1 MVFRISDQNRNAQWI
16 RQGAEVAKVP
26 RSIASMTRAPSNP
39 VRRCFLERA
48 RLPWKPTQER
58 SSPAGTWTL
67 RDHKL
72 PISAAASLRWVTEMT
87 SRHLSGLGD
96 TADPLC
102 LPVRITATRRPPT
115 RTGTAARET
124 RAPQRPPSAFPYVKV
139 SAEYG
144 HSTTWEGCGGGHGR
158 GCGLGLF
165 SVRIHL
171 THGRRKGQGRH
182 RAGSVPRAV
191 GPVRVGGLHGA
202 MIRSGRHNGSAES
215 PRPLR
220 CREVIPVTHRRRAA
234 AL

>member
-1 MVFRISDQNRNAQWI
+1 MSNPAPRWGVIFRVPWGGYGYGSSGTGTGTVSRPRSLGLCSDRNDLTVALLLGGRQAPLPYPCLMVFRISDQNRNAQWI

-102 LPVRITATRRPPT
+102 LLVRITATRRPPT

-124 RAPQRPPSAFPYVKV
+124 RAPQWPPSTFPHV
-139 SAEYG
+139 SVSDEYG
-144 HSTTWEGCGGGHGR
+144 HSTIWHGQEYGR
-158 GCGLGLF
+158 GKL
-165 SVRIHL
+165 SRD
-171 THGRRKGQGRH
+171 
-182 RAGSVPRAV
+182 A
-191 GPVRVGGLHGA
+191 
-202 MIRSGRHNGSAES
+202 
-215 PRPLR
+215 
-220 CREVIPVTHRRRAA
+220 
-234 AL
+234 